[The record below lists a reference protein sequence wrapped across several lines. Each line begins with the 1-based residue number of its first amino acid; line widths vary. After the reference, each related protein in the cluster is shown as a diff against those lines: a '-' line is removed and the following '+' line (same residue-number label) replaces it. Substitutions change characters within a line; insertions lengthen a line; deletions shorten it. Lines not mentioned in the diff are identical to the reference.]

1 MALLTRDSP
10 VQERSAANLSRP
22 PEHLLLIFDILTEGR
37 RCVAAEARLAESG
50 TDKVYDD
57 SCARDRDWGS

>member
-10 VQERSAANLSRP
+10 IQERSAANLSCP
-22 PEHLLLIFDILTEGR
+22 PEHLFLFFEILTEGR
-37 RCVAAEARLAESG
+37 RCVAAETRLAESG

-57 SCARDRDWGS
+57 SCARYRD